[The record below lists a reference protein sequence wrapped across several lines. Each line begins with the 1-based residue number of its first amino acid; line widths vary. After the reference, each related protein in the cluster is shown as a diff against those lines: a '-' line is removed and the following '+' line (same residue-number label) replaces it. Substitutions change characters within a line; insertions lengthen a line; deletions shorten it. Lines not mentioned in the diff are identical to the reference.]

1 MSVLATYDFKVG
13 EPIRLALRVVSGDP
27 TGYTF
32 TAALALAT
40 PFANSA
46 QAVADAQRV
55 AFEISFS
62 AGANGAPSHWI
73 IEIAGATTASLAP
86 ARYLVDGVLR
96 LDGVVVDI
104 TETVAVRLS
113 KSVS

>member
-1 MSVLATYDFKVG
+1 MSVIATYDFKVG
-13 EPIRLALRVVSGDP
+13 EPIRLALRVVSGEP
-27 TGYTF
+27 SGYTF

-46 QAVADAQRV
+46 QTVADAQRIP
-55 AFEISFS
+55 FEVSFS
-62 AGANGAPSHWI
+62 AGSDGGPSHWI
-73 IEIAGATTASLAP
+73 IEIAGAVTANLAP

-113 KSVS
+113 KGVS